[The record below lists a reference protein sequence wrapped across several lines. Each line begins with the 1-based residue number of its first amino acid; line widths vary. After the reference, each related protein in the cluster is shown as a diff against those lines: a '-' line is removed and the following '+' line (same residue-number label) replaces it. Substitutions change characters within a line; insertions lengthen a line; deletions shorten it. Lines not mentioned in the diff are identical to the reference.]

1 MNNGFSRNDV
11 TLYAWSRIL
20 KECYSMSEMKSRLS
34 YAQRRSTTAVFFG
47 ESQGPTVRAASTSVR
62 DGRPCRSLEVHR
74 SLIKCK
80 QAKCVPP
87 VYLMDLV
94 FGTDSYL

>member
-1 MNNGFSRNDV
+1 
-11 TLYAWSRIL
+11 
-20 KECYSMSEMKSRLS
+20 MSETKSRLS
-34 YAQRRSTTAVFFG
+34 YAQKRSATAVFFG
-47 ESQGPTVRAASTSVR
+47 ESQSHTVRAASRSVR
-62 DGRPCRSLEVHR
+62 DGRPCGSLELRR

-94 FGTDSYL
+94 FGTDYYL